1 MLKYFTKIKN
11 TNFFKFNK
19 KFYNVFQNTESLN
32 DTQLSVQNAAY
43 DFAKNELF
51 PYAAE
56 WDAKKH
62 FPKDVYKKAAE
73 LGFAGIIF

>member
-11 TNFFKFNK
+11 TNFLKLNK
-19 KFYNVFQNTESLN
+19 KFYNVFQNTESLS